1 MKHKRIDKL
10 NRSLRIYETALKDLK
25 KFDREDRE
33 YIKKQIK
40 LIQEQLSKALKK
52 K

>member
-40 LIQEQLSKALKK
+40 MLSKKRNPMAQT
-52 K
+52 